1 MAKSEKDEKG
11 IIFLWNNKKSNCFS
25 TFIKRKNL
33 RRVMTNIADTPRQR
47 KKLEKDTYWFNIT
60 DEGAAE
66 SNVAIIGMQK
76 LFNGVIYESDG
87 TIKEMEKNFFE
98 LIEKV
103 WEVS

>member
-1 MAKSEKDEKG
+1 MAKGTKYSQEFKEDAVRYRLEH
-11 IIFLWNNKKSNCFS
+11 S
-25 TFIKRKNL
+25 
-33 RRVMTNIADTPRQR
+33 DTPRQR